1 MDRAGMRIRIHRRQR
16 GCGPETGRRVHRRK
30 ATATMMITGPIC
42 PRPSLQ
48 SVHRY
53 LPPKDAL
60 WAVPGGHT
68 DEAIGDR
75 TRGGARGPA
84 AGSGGAGACGRKR

>member
-1 MDRAGMRIRIHRRQR
+1 MGGAGMRIRIHRRQR
-16 GCGPETGRRVHRRK
+16 GRGPKSGRGVHRRK
-30 ATATMMITGPIC
+30 ATATMMIAGPEW

-53 LPPKDAL
+53 LPPKDAIP
-60 WAVPGGHT
+60 AVPGRHT

-75 TRGGARGPA
+75 TRGGANGPT

>member
-1 MDRAGMRIRIHRRQR
+1 
-16 GCGPETGRRVHRRK
+16 
-30 ATATMMITGPIC
+30 MMIAGAEC
-42 PRPSLQ
+42 PRPPLQ

-53 LPPKDAL
+53 LPPRDAIP
-60 WAVPGGHT
+60 AVPGGHT

-75 TRGGARGPA
+75 TRGGAKGPA

>member
-1 MDRAGMRIRIHRRQR
+1 MDAI
-16 GCGPETGRRVHRRK
+16 
-30 ATATMMITGPIC
+30 
-42 PRPSLQ
+42 
-48 SVHRY
+48 
-53 LPPKDAL
+53 

-84 AGSGGAGACGRKR
+84 AGSAAADACGRKR